1 MVRVASLL
9 VAAFLVSES
18 AFSQQTVV
26 IQASPGAP
34 AQPAPA
40 RDTTAK
46 TGTAR
51 IRGHVVAAENGAP
64 LRRAQVRATSSEFR
78 ENRVTATDEK
88 GAFEFKDLPAGR
100 YNISASK
107 GSFVSLQYGQTR
119 AFEGGKP
126 LEVPDGQTV
135 EKIDFVL
142 PRGSVI
148 TGRVVDEYGEPAA
161 DVQVASM
168 RSQFVQGRRRL
179 VPTGRFASTNDIGE
193 FRLFGLPP
201 GQYYLS
207 AMMRNFSFGDS
218 DERTGYAQTYYP
230 GTASPAEAQRIKVD
244 LGQSVSDVN
253 MTLITERTSRISG
266 SVADSQGRPVAMGN
280 VMAMPRGGS
289 GMFFGPSA
297 NAQIK
302 PDGTFTISGVA
313 PGDYSLRANVGFS
326 ASGDVEFAVAD
337 VTASGD
343 DISGVHLM
351 TSKMVTATGRVV
363 AQDAAA
369 AQLLRLPIRLFTT
382 AVNPDDSMMMMGG
395 GGGVVK
401 DDFTFELKVSPGK
414 FRLTAQPA
422 PGWAL
427 RAVRHNGI
435 DVTDSGLEF
444 TAGGDASGIEVE
456 LTNHPSDLSGLV
468 TNSRGELARDYTVMV
483 FSQDRDQW
491 SGNSRYRGGGRP
503 DQDGRFEIRALP
515 AGKYYAIALD
525 YVDSGEAG
533 DPELLERI
541 HTKATA
547 FSINDGE
554 TKTLDLK
561 LQTAS

>member
-369 AQLLRLPIRLFTT
+369 AQSLRLPIRLFTT
-382 AVNPDDSMMMMGG
+382 PANPDDSTMMTGNGG
-395 GGGVVK
+395 GAVK
-401 DDFTFELKVSPGK
+401 DDFTFELKVPPGK
-414 FRLTAQPA
+414 FRLMAQPV
-422 PGWAL
+422 PGWTL

-456 LTNHPSDLSGLV
+456 LSNHPSNLSGLV
-468 TNSRGELARDYTVMV
+468 TNTRGELVKDYTVMV

-491 SGNSRYRGGGRP
+491 SGNSRYRSGGRP